1 MSDWEDNFGA
11 GYSAESLISSINHSN
26 RMEAR
31 DNARRSRPVQQR
43 SDYQPPAPIDF
54 SRVFGASGSSDHQ
67 EHRFKTFDEALA
79 WEKANPGKV
88 FVRRPEGRGY
98 VMRVYP
104 DGKITAW

>member
-26 RMEAR
+26 RIEAR
-31 DNARRSRPVQQR
+31 ENARRERKS
-43 SDYQPPAPIDF
+43 SSEDAPSGRIDF
-54 SRVFGASGSSDHQ
+54 SKTFGAPRYE
-67 EHRFKTFDEALA
+67 EHRFSTFDEAVT
-79 WEKANPGKV
+79 WEKANPGTV

-104 DGKITAW
+104 DGKITPW